1 MVLPLL
7 LGATLGEWLL
17 GGAAIGGAAYVAGK
31 GIGSGVSEVSSGLK
45 SIIPYAVLAIV
56 LIFIAKRYVK

>member
-7 LGATLGEWLL
+7 LGATLGEWAL

-31 GIGSGVSEVSSGLK
+31 GIGSGVKEVSSGLK
-45 SIIPYAVLAIV
+45 SIVPYLVIAIV
-56 LIFIAKRYVK
+56 GIYLFKRYSK